1 VDKLVPATNL
11 GFPRIGPLRQL
22 KRALE
27 GYWAGRRSAGELQ
40 RDAAELR
47 AQRWCRQRDLGIDH
61 IPSNDFS
68 FYDHVLDTAVMVGA
82 VPDRYRSEGGAID
95 LDAYFAMARGGDLHG
110 RSVSTLE
117 MTKWF
122 DT

>member
-1 VDKLVPATNL
+1 MDKLVPATNL

-47 AQRWCRQRDLGIDH
+47 AQRWCRQRDLGIDPH
-61 IPSNDFS
+61 S
-68 FYDHVLDTAVMVGA
+68 F
-82 VPDRYRSEGGAID
+82 E
-95 LDAYFAMARGGDLHG
+95 
-110 RSVSTLE
+110 
-117 MTKWF
+117 
-122 DT
+122 